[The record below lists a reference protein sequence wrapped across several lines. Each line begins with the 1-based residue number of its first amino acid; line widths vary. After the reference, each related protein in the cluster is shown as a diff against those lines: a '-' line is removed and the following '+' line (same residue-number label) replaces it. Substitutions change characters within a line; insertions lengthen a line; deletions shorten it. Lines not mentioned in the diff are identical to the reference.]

1 MAQGHQP
8 VLLCGNNIR
17 LPLRK
22 LVERYIPNL
31 HVLAYNEV
39 SAQAEVE
46 FIDQVVAA

>member
-8 VLLCGNNIR
+8 VLLCGNNVR

-46 FIDQVVAA
+46 FVDQVVAA